1 LAHWGIGRGFLIVL
15 NGIGAMAGG
24 LYAIP
29 SSLGVQYPTSRESMQ
44 QLREILS
51 RMKLEFLCE
60 IAWDIKDPTYL
71 DFFNTRVDPRLA
83 GSVR

>member
-1 LAHWGIGRGFLIVL
+1 
-15 NGIGAMAGG
+15 MAGG
-24 LYAIP
+24 SYAIS

-60 IAWDIKDPTYL
+60 IAWDIEDLTYL

-83 GSVR
+83 GSVIGKPGE

>member
-1 LAHWGIGRGFLIVL
+1 
-15 NGIGAMAGG
+15 
-24 LYAIP
+24 
-29 SSLGVQYPTSRESMQ
+29 MQ

-60 IAWDIKDPTYL
+60 IARDIEDPTYL

-83 GSVR
+83 GSMRGKPREWDMQFVSEAFQLPMEEHGLIS